1 MSDTFEGSNTSMTFD
16 DLVKETRK
24 LGTEKAE
31 GDDSLAK
38 LFLRVV
44 RASAEGIIDLTKN
57 KHGDGV
63 DDARFLFSTFA
74 NSVAKKSVHERTQ
87 NGMKANVSKLR
98 QAVVVG
104 SLTTCDPIDLYNRV
118 PTLLR
123 GLQNAD
129 EKVQPAFAAYVSVA
143 RAQIN
148 AAKNGDGDLSDDEIK
163 SAMRKAE
170 AEEPTLEK
178 FLASEVKRME
188 KAISGEN
195 GFKCQDP
202 RLINAFEQVRDLHAD
217 VVKGNEVSKAQTEL
231 AALQTRLAM
240 LGVSA

>member
-1 MSDTFEGSNTSMTFD
+1 MSDTVEGANTSMTFD

-74 NSVAKKSVHERTQ
+74 NSVAKKAVHERTQ

-98 QAVVVG
+98 QGVVVG

-143 RAQIN
+143 RAQIS

-170 AEEPTLEK
+170 AEEPTLDR
-178 FLASEVKRME
+178 FLQSEVKRIE
-188 KAISGEN
+188 KVISGEA
-195 GFKCQDP
+195 GFKCQDQ
-202 RLINAFEQVRDLHAD
+202 RLLDAFDKVRDLYAD
-217 VVKGNEVSKAQTEL
+217 VVKDATVDATKSQL
-231 AALQTRLAM
+231 AALTEKLTA
-240 LGVSA
+240 LSAA

>member
-1 MSDTFEGSNTSMTFD
+1 MSDTFEGTNTSMTFD

-24 LGTEKAE
+24 LGAEKAE

-38 LFLRVV
+38 LFLRYV
-44 RASAEGIIDLTKN
+44 RAAAEGIIDLQKN

-63 DDARFLFSTFA
+63 DDARYLFTMYA
-74 NSVAKKSVHERTQ
+74 NSMTKKAVHERTA
-87 NGMKANVSKLR
+87 NGFKANVSKLR
-98 QAVVVG
+98 QAITVG
-104 SLTTCDPIDLYNRV
+104 VLTTCDPIDLFNRT

-123 GLQNAD
+123 AMQTAE
-129 EKVQPAFAAYVSVA
+129 EKVKSAYAAYVDVA

-148 AAKNGDGDLSDDEIK
+148 AVKNGDGDLSDDEIK
-163 SAMRKAE
+163 SAMRKKE
-170 AEEPTLEK
+170 ADEPTLEK
-178 FLASEVKRME
+178 FLAAEVKRME

-195 GFKCQDP
+195 GFMCQDQ
-202 RLINAFEQVRDLHAD
+202 RLISAFEQVRDLHAD

-240 LGVSA
+240 LGVNA